1 MESKYLHNEVL
12 LVGRIMNR
20 QKGYRCNNKKSIRV
34 KLAIPNDDN
43 YELNPN
49 TAYVYFYEDDQCD
62 QRASECACYYTRMYA
77 DAGLVCK
84 RCGGCD
90 PECRGSGRQFF

>member
-49 TAYVYFYEDDQCD
+49 TAYVYFYEDDQLFRSLKRFQAIAISGHIENNWG
-62 QRASECACYYTRMYA
+62 QRIIVDVFSLIQEKNAI
-77 DAGLVCK
+77 
-84 RCGGCD
+84 
-90 PECRGSGRQFF
+90 